1 MLKTL
6 HRHKHWVAGGGV
18 LIGLGALAYGNLFS
32 PHTTEALLPEHPGIY
47 REWQSN
53 TQSGVVVNE
62 KACNGNG
69 TYDSTDTLGARDS
82 YQVDLSSVPDGAI
95 ITKIKIFPC
104 ASRNQAND
112 AKTVMNVFY
121 LFNNTQ
127 SANKGNYVLT
137 GTTPRPMGATVFGG
151 LSLPV
156 ITSAARASGRTN
168 STLEIGAVLMS
179 GTGGA
184 RLSRISTVISYT
196 SLSPNAKTVE
206 R

>member
-18 LIGLGALAYGNLFS
+18 LIGLATLAYGKLFS
-32 PHTTEALLPEHPGIY
+32 PYTTEALLPEQPGTY
-47 REWQSN
+47 REWQPN
-53 TQSGVVVNE
+53 TQNGIVVNE

-69 TYDSTDTLGARDS
+69 TYDSANVSGTRDS
-82 YQVDLSSVPDGAI
+82 YRVDLSSIPDGAV

-104 ASRNQAND
+104 ASRNLTSGT
-112 AKTVMNVFY
+112 KTTMNVFY
-121 LFNNTQ
+121 LFNNTP
-127 SANKGNYVLT
+127 SAVKGNYVLT
-137 GTTPRPMGATVFGG
+137 GITPRPMRATVFDG

-156 ITSAARASGRTN
+156 VTAAARATGRTS
-168 STLEIGAVLMS
+168 STLEIGAVLTD

-196 SLSPNAKTVE
+196 SLSPEAEAVGQ
-206 R
+206 